1 MFFSVIPRSPV
12 NGTREGLFKQLAQSF
27 AGQAACTPPDNPFAD
42 AAFFDRVYV
51 AQKPGHLVQEASGFV
66 DAHFWSAG

>member
-1 MFFSVIPRSPV
+1 LYFLKAFLTV

-27 AGQAACTPPDNPFAD
+27 AGQAARTPPDDAFTD